1 MNQFYISPGAPK
13 FTIIYMCVAVVETEL
28 KIRNYSPRTVKSYT
42 GYLREYLE
50 FLFEFDPDQF
60 AVNVKYVG
68 DGIIKRF
75 LLKKV
80 DEGAAPQTVNL
91 ALNAVKFFYREIL
104 ERDVGRSIKCAK
116 RSLRLPRVLSRDVIG
131 RVLGVIS
138 NQKHR
143 LLIALAYGAG
153 LRVSEVVGLRVGD
166 LDFGNGFIN
175 VRGGKGGKDRVTVLP
190 DKIARELW
198 EFVEGRL
205 GRDYVFPSNR
215 GGRLTSR
222 SAQKIFARGLECVG
236 VRGDA
241 SFHSLRHSFAT
252 HLLED
257 GVDLRYVQELLGH
270 RDVKT
275 TQLYTQVTRRGLCG
289 VKSPL

>member
-1 MNQFYISPGAPK
+1 MNIFHISPGAPK
-13 FTIIYMCVAVVETEL
+13 YTIIYMCVGVVETEL
-28 KIRNYSPRTVKSYT
+28 KIRNYSPRTLKSYT

-50 FLFEFDPDQF
+50 FLFELDPDQF
-60 AVNVKYVG
+60 AVNVEHTG
-68 DGIIKRF
+68 DAVVKRF
-75 LLKKV
+75 LLKKI

-104 ERDVGRSIKCAK
+104 ERDVGKSIKCAK
-116 RSLRLPRVLSRDVIG
+116 RSLRLPRVLDRTEVRRVIRG
-131 RVLGVIS
+131 IE

-143 LLIALAYGAG
+143 LLISVAYGAG
-153 LRVSEVVGLRVGD
+153 LRVSEVVSLRVGD
-166 LDFGNGFIN
+166 LDFGDGFVN
-175 VRGGKGGKDRVTVLP
+175 VRGGKGGKDRVTLLP
-190 DKIARELW
+190 DRISRELW
-198 EFVEGRL
+198 AFVDGSA

-222 SAQKIFARGLECVG
+222 SAQKVFSQCLVRLGI
-236 VRGDA
+236 RGDV

-270 RDVKT
+270 AKITT
-275 TQLYTQVTRRGLCG
+275 TQQYTQVKWKTFQG
-289 VKSPL
+289 VEGPL